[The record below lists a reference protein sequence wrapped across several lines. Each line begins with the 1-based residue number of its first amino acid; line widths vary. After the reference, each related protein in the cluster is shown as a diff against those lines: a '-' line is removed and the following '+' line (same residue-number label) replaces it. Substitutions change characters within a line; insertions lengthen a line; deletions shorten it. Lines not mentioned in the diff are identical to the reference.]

1 MRSIELNCLRMINS
15 VGRKSLNIY
24 TIVALNTTAVKPFGR
39 NTNLSDVTDIP
50 TSIHSQLQSPD
61 TWYHYSTT
69 SSQSPYQL

>member
-1 MRSIELNCLRMINS
+1 MMINS

-50 TSIHSQLQSPD
+50 TPPLAQERYEFHKRIYQ
-61 TWYHYSTT
+61 YSYIPTA
-69 SSQSPYQL
+69 SLNLL